1 MGRPLIVA
9 RELTKTYDTGSVEVH
24 ALKGVSFTLQ
34 KGEFVAVMGPS
45 GSGKSTFLNLLGCL
59 DRPTSG
65 TYVLDGT
72 DVSTMNDDQLAG
84 VRSTSIGFVFQGYNL
99 LPRTSAAHNIEL
111 PLVYSGE
118 RRRDKPSEALLEAVG
133 LPERGSHTPSELS
146 GGEQQRVA
154 IARSLVNAPA
164 IILADEPTGNLDS
177 AMSDEIMDIFLAL
190 NRAGITILMVTH
202 EESVAAYARR
212 LVKFKDG
219 VIVTDEPVRDPRCG
233 NPNTR
238 VDVERIRAVTA
249 RGEKKRRGVLSPGEL
264 WENVRSAARSL
275 LQNKMRAVLTIL
287 GILIGVG
294 AVIAMVSV
302 GQGATAGVTQRI
314 QGLGSNFLTV
324 MPGSANVG
332 GVRQGFGSVSTLTI
346 DDAAAIKASLSDLA
360 GVEPESNSRQ
370 QLKYLKSNWQTS
382 LVGTSADYPVVR
394 NWNVASGSFF
404 TDEDNRGKRN
414 VVVLGQDV
422 VTNLFAGEDPV
433 GRIVKINGA
442 GFRVIGVLEKKG
454 AGGGYFSQDDTA
466 LIPINTMYARF
477 RHQRDVRSIGM
488 TAVDKDHIEQVK
500 ADVTAL
506 LQTRHRIQ
514 EGAASDFTIVTQQ
527 DVLQTV
533 QGVSQIMTLLLGAIG
548 GISLLVGGI
557 GIMNIMLVSVTE
569 RTREI
574 GIRKALGARRRDI
587 MSQFLVEA
595 IILSGLGGLLGWG
608 LGAAAAQVIAKF
620 GKMTVVL
627 TMGTVGLAIG
637 FSIAVGLFFGIY
649 PARKASRMDPIQAL
663 HFE

>member
-1 MGRPLIVA
+1 MGRRLIVT
-9 RELTKTYDTGSVEVH
+9 EDLVKTYDTGTVEVH
-24 ALKGVSFTLQ
+24 ALKGVSFTLEA
-34 KGEFVAVMGPS
+34 GEFVAVMGPS

-59 DRPTSG
+59 DHPSSG
-65 TYVLDGT
+65 RYELDGT
-72 DVSTMNDDQLAG
+72 DVSTMNDDQLAA
-84 VRSTSIGFVFQGYNL
+84 VRSTSIGFVFQGFNL
-99 LPRTSAAHNIEL
+99 LARTSAERNIEL
-111 PLVYSGE
+111 PLIYTGE
-118 RRRDKPSEALLEAVG
+118 RRREKPSKALLEAVG
-133 LPERGSHTPSELS
+133 LPQRGGHTPNELS

-177 AMSDEIMDIFLAL
+177 RMSDEIMDIFLSL

-219 VIVTDEPVRDPRCG
+219 LIVSDEPIAHPKGMGGDG
-233 NPNTR
+233 I
-238 VDVERIRAVTA
+238 DVEKIRRVTS
-249 RGEKKRRGVLSPGEL
+249 RGVRRRRGIFSPAEL

-314 QGLGSNFLTV
+314 QGLGSNFLTIT
-324 MPGSANVG
+324 PGSASVG
-332 GVRQGFGSVSTLTI
+332 GVRQGFGSVSTLTL
-346 DDAAAIKASLSDLA
+346 DDAAAIKSSIPNII

-370 QLKYLKSNWQTS
+370 QVKYQKNNWNTS
-382 LVGTSADYPVVR
+382 LTGTSPDYPLVR
-394 NWNVASGSFF
+394 NWKVTSGVFF
-404 TDEDNRGKRN
+404 TDEDNRSKRS

-422 VTNLFAGEDPV
+422 VTNLFGDADPV
-433 GRIVKINGA
+433 GRTVKIGGSN
-442 GFRVIGVLEKKG
+442 FRVIGVLEKKG
-454 AGGGYFSQDDTA
+454 AGGGFFSQDDTA
-466 LIPINTMYARF
+466 IIPINTMYTRF
-477 RHQRDVRSIGM
+477 RHQKDVRSMGV
-488 TAVDKDHIEQVK
+488 TATDKEHLDQVK
-500 ADVTAL
+500 ADITAL
-506 LQTRHRIQ
+506 LEQRHKIQ
-514 EGAASDFTIVTQQ
+514 DGAADDFSLITQQ

-587 MSQFLVEA
+587 LAQFLVEA
-595 IILSGLGGLLGWG
+595 IILSGLGGLLGWA
-608 LGAAAAQVIAKF
+608 LGAVAAQLISKLGSMAVSI
-620 GKMTVVL
+620 TV
-627 TMGTVGLAIG
+627 GTVGLAIG